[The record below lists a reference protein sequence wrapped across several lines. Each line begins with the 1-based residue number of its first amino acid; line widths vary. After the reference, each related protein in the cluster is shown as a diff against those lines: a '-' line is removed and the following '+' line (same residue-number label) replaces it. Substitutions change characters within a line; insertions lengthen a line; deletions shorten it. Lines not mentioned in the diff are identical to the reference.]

1 MKKIFLLITIS
12 LLLGGCFHDPKETA
26 LENCANSRV
35 MDKYYSINK
44 DLSKNS
50 TLIQKINKKLDKSI
64 AVSNIKSSTNL
75 KAESKKTMLE
85 FAKSNFNLNED
96 EIYTILNTSY
106 INKKGFSDEVMT
118 FLGKPH
124 DPEKVIN
131 KIKDTLK
138 QKGQSHSKIAPELF
152 KEILQEYNTH
162 RQILR
167 LHIKFKEKMITKTFL
182 EMKMKDK
189 FLEERYQKF
198 YQRCERIYNEL
209 PSSFINKWEHNTEL
223 KEFLDKT

>member
-1 MKKIFLLITIS
+1 M
-12 LLLGGCFHDPKETA
+12 LGGCFHDPKETA

-64 AVSNIKSSTNL
+64 AVSNLKSSITNEA
-75 KAESKKTMLE
+75 KSKKTMLE
-85 FAKSNFNLNED
+85 FSKSNFNLNED
-96 EIYTILNTSY
+96 ETYAILNTSY

-131 KIKDTLK
+131 QIKGTQN
-138 QKGQSHSKIAPELF
+138 QKDQF
-152 KEILQEYNTH
+152 KKILQEYNKH
-162 RQILR
+162 RQMLR

-198 YQRCERIYNEL
+198 YQRCERTYNEL

>member
-1 MKKIFLLITIS
+1 MKNIFLLVIAGLI
-12 LLLGGCFHDPKETA
+12 LGGCFHDPKETA

-50 TLIQKINKKLDKSI
+50 FLIQKINKKLDKSF
-64 AVSNIKSSTNL
+64 ANSNIEASINL
-75 KAESKKTMLE
+75 VAKSKKTMME
-85 FAKSNFNLNED
+85 FTESNFNLNED
-96 EIYTILNTSY
+96 ETYEILNKSY
-106 INKKGFSDEVMT
+106 FNRSGFSDEVMT
-118 FLGKPH
+118 LLGMNH
-124 DPEKVIN
+124 DPEEAIEKIN
-131 KIKDTLK
+131 GTEE
-138 QKGQSHSKIAPELF
+138 QKNQF
-152 KEILQEYNTH
+152 KEIIQEYN
-162 RQILR
+162 RQREL
-167 LHIKFKEKMITKTFL
+167 LKFNKKFKEKMITKTFL

-223 KEFLDKT
+223 KEFLN